1 MYPLTP
7 ILMSIPVGLAI
18 DLSPKNVLFIKP
30 QARAN
35 LRALVGAAALG
46 STVGLAI
53 GGAYLAGGLARA
65 TVVHA
70 QIQRLAGAASGG
82 FSDIALNA
90 ATSENDPA
98 TLAIARRHDPSTND
112 NDPRERQ
119 VAALVD
125 RLQARQAARSVGAT
139 QTAELAQKP
148 VVQKAAFVRPTLAA
162 AAAEPFHL
170 RGALDQ
176 SRDLECLTQAVYYE
190 ARGEPRSGQQAVAQV
205 ILNRVRHP
213 AFPKSVCGVVFQG
226 AKTGGCQF
234 SFACD
239 NQPHHPMENAAWRRA
254 ESVAAEALDGQ
265 VMAEV
270 GDATHFHVA
279 GSGSGWGAGLLK
291 VAQIGAHVFYRFG
304 GHNGSPSMFHGQPL
318 PSDGSASRPVFASL
332 ALPNLGSA
340 PSPAQFVASASAAVE
355 HAASV
360 VETVAKGVTTP
371 EPAKAATVQPSA
383 PAAKPPAAP
392 TAVDEKPAPTPA

>member
-1 MYPLTP
+1 MKPQGA
-7 ILMSIPVGLAI
+7 SG
-18 DLSPKNVLFIKP
+18 DLSGGQGPRRRGKNVLIIKP

-35 LRALVGAAALG
+35 VRALVGAAALG

-65 TVVHA
+65 TVAHA
-70 QIQRLAGAASGG
+70 EIQRLAGAASGG

-90 ATSENDPA
+90 ATGDTDPA
-98 TLAIARRHDPSTND
+98 ILAIAKQHDPLALEET
-112 NDPRERQ
+112 DPKERQ

-125 RLQARQAARSVGAT
+125 RLQARQAARSSAPQVGP
-139 QTAELAQKP
+139 QAQP
-148 VVQKAAFVRPTLAA
+148 IVMKAAFVRPALATA
-162 AAAEPFHL
+162 AQPFHL

-190 ARGEPRSGQQAVAQV
+190 SRGESHSGQQAVAQV

-239 NQPHHPMENAAWRRA
+239 GQPHHPLENAAWRRA

-279 GSGSGWGAGLLK
+279 GTGSWSASLLK

-304 GHNGSPSMFHGQPL
+304 GHNGAPSMFHGVPQ
-318 PSDGSASRPVFASL
+318 PSDTLSPSRPMFASL
-332 ALPNLGSA
+332 ALSPGAA
-340 PSPAQFVASASAAVE
+340 PSTTPAQFIASASAAVE
-355 HAASV
+355 HAAV
-360 VETVAKGVTTP
+360 AVENAAKGVAP
-371 EPAKAATVQPSA
+371 AEPAKTAPAPVAAKPA
-383 PAAKPPAAP
+383 PAADETKPVA
-392 TAVDEKPAPTPA
+392 TASTPA

>member
-1 MYPLTP
+1 M
-7 ILMSIPVGLAI
+7 
-18 DLSPKNVLFIKP
+18 FIKP
-30 QARAN
+30 QAREN
-35 LRALVGAAALG
+35 VRALVGAAALG

-53 GGAYLAGGLARA
+53 AGAYLVGGLARA

-70 QIQRLAGAASGG
+70 QIQRLAGAASAG
-82 FSDIALNA
+82 FSETALNA
-90 ATSENDPA
+90 ATGENDPA
-98 TLAIARRHDPSTND
+98 VLTIAKRHDPLAADETSN
-112 NDPRERQ
+112 RERQ

-125 RLQARQAARSVGAT
+125 RLQARQSARYDAPVLAAEPR
-139 QTAELAQKP
+139 QP
-148 VVQKAAFVRPTLAA
+148 VVMKATFVRPTLS

-190 ARGEPRSGQQAVAQV
+190 SRGETKSGQQAVAQV

-239 NQPHHPMENAAWRRA
+239 GQPHHPMENAAWRRA
-254 ESVAAEALDGQ
+254 EGVAAQALDGQ

-270 GDATHFHVA
+270 GDATHFHVVGT
-279 GSGSGWGAGLLK
+279 GSWSSSLLK

-304 GHNGSPSMFHGQPL
+304 GHNGAPSMFHGVPQ
-318 PSDGSASRPVFASL
+318 PSDGAPASHPMFASL
-332 ALPNLGSA
+332 ALSA
-340 PSPAQFVASASAAVE
+340 GETSAMPAHFIASASAAVE
-355 HAASV
+355 HAAVV
-360 VETVAKGVTTP
+360 VENAAKGVALP
-371 EPAKAATVQPSA
+371 QAIKEEPAKSA
-383 PAAKPPAAP
+383 PTVA
-392 TAVDEKPAPTPA
+392 KPAPTEEAKPAVSATTPA

>member
-1 MYPLTP
+1 M
-7 ILMSIPVGLAI
+7 
-18 DLSPKNVLFIKP
+18 FIKP
-30 QARAN
+30 QAREN
-35 LRALVGAAALG
+35 VRALVGAAALG

-82 FSDIALNA
+82 FSDTVLNA
-90 ATSENDPA
+90 ATGENDPA
-98 TLAIARRHDPSTND
+98 TLAIAKQHDPSTTGET
-112 NDPRERQ
+112 DPRERQ

-125 RLQARQAARSVGAT
+125 RLQARQAARGAGPT
-139 QTAELAQKP
+139 QSDNMQKP
-148 VVQKAAFVRPTLAA
+148 VVLKAAFVRSTLADA
-162 AAAEPFHL
+162 AQPFHL

-190 ARGEPRSGQQAVAQV
+190 SRGESRSGQQAVAQV

-226 AKTGGCQF
+226 AKSGGCQF

-279 GSGSGWGAGLLK
+279 GLGSGWSAGLLK

-304 GHNGSPSMFHGQPL
+304 GHNGAPSMFHGQPV
-318 PSDGSASRPVFASL
+318 PSDGPTAQHPVFASL
-332 ALPNLGSA
+332 ALSGLSSA
-340 PSPAQFVASASAAVE
+340 PTPAQFVASASAAVE

-360 VETVAKGVTTP
+360 VENVAKGVTTT
-371 EPAKAATVQPSA
+371 EPAKAATVQAPAPAPKPQPA
-383 PAAKPPAAP
+383 PAAADPKPAAA
-392 TAVDEKPAPTPA
+392 TAA

>member
-1 MYPLTP
+1 M
-7 ILMSIPVGLAI
+7 
-18 DLSPKNVLFIKP
+18 FIKP
-30 QARAN
+30 QAREN
-35 LRALVGAAALG
+35 VRALVGAAALG

-82 FSDIALNA
+82 FSDTALA
-90 ATSENDPA
+90 SATATSDQA
-98 TLAIARRHDPSTND
+98 VLAIAKAHDPAGGADTD
-112 NDPRERQ
+112 LKDRR

-125 RLQARQAARSVGAT
+125 RLEARRAAREPIV
-139 QTAELAQKP
+139 
-148 VVQKAAFVRPTLAA
+148 LAA
-162 AAAEPFHL
+162 AHPDAQVLAQPAAMKASLVHPAAQPFHL

-190 ARGEPRSGQQAVAQV
+190 ARGESRSGQAAVAQV

-213 AFPKSVCGVVFQG
+213 AFPKSICGVVFQG
-226 AKTGGCQF
+226 AKTAGCQF

-239 NQPHHPMENAAWRRA
+239 GQPHHPMETAAWRRA
-254 ESVAAEALDGQ
+254 EKIAAEAMDGQ

-279 GSGSGWGAGLLK
+279 GTGSSWSAGLLK

-304 GHNGSPSMFHGQPL
+304 GRNGSASMFHREAE
-318 PSDGSASRPVFASL
+318 PSDPATSRPVFASL
-332 ALPNLGSA
+332 GLSGGGSNA
-340 PSPAQFVASASAAVE
+340 PTAAKLIASASAAVQE
-355 HAASV
+355 AASA
-360 VETVAKGVTTP
+360 VENAAKGVTGGVTGAEAP
-371 EPAKAATVQPSA
+371 KPSA
-383 PAAKPPAAP
+383 PAAKAQPAPASGPADDAPKTTAPAA
-392 TAVDEKPAPTPA
+392 

>member
-1 MYPLTP
+1 
-7 ILMSIPVGLAI
+7 
-18 DLSPKNVLFIKP
+18 LFIKP
-30 QARAN
+30 QARADV
-35 LRALVGAAALG
+35 RALVGAVALG

-53 GGAYLAGGLARA
+53 GGAYLAGGLAKA

-82 FSDIALNA
+82 FSDTALNA
-90 ATSENDPA
+90 ATGDKDA
-98 TLAIARRHDPSTND
+98 AVLAIAQRHDPLVAD
-112 NDPRERQ
+112 VADPHDRQ

-125 RLQARQAARSVGAT
+125 RLEARQAARSRAPVQPAVVE
-139 QTAELAQKP
+139 TAAAPAAEQP
-148 VVQKAAFVRPTLAA
+148 VVMKAAFIQPSRKLSTKPTIAEAA
-162 AAAEPFHL
+162 AQPFHL

-190 ARGEPRSGQQAVAQV
+190 SRGESRSGQSAVAQV

-239 NQPHHPMENAAWRRA
+239 GQPHHPLENASWRRA

-279 GSGSGWGAGLLK
+279 SSGSNFSAGLLK

-304 GHNGSPSMFHGQPL
+304 GHKGAPAMFHGEPE
-318 PSDGSASRPVFASL
+318 PSEAGPTATHPVFASL
-332 ALPNLGSA
+332 ALSGGSV
-340 PSPAQFVASASAAVE
+340 SPAKLLASASAAVE
-355 HAASV
+355 HAATA
-360 VETVAKGVTTP
+360 VENAAKGVG
-371 EPAKAATVQPSA
+371 PADKGAATPVAAKPAAA
-383 PAAKPPAAP
+383 PAADETIKAAGNPA
-392 TAVDEKPAPTPA
+392 

>member
-1 MYPLTP
+1 
-7 ILMSIPVGLAI
+7 
-18 DLSPKNVLFIKP
+18 LFIKP
-30 QARAN
+30 QAREN
-35 LRALVGAAALG
+35 VRALVGAAALG

-82 FSDIALNA
+82 FSDTALA
-90 ATSENDPA
+90 SATATSDQA
-98 TLAIARRHDPSTND
+98 VLAIAKAHDPAGGAD
-112 NDPRERQ
+112 ADLKDRR

-125 RLQARQAARSVGAT
+125 RLEARRAAREPAAGPLLADAASVSAP
-139 QTAELAQKP
+139 LARP
-148 VVQKAAFVRPTLAA
+148 AVVKASISR

-190 ARGEPRSGQQAVAQV
+190 ARGESRAGQEAVAQV

-213 AFPKSVCGVVFQG
+213 AFPKSICGVVFQG

-239 NQPHHPMENAAWRRA
+239 GQPHHPLENAAWRRA
-254 ESVAAEALDGQ
+254 EKVAAEAMDGQ

-279 GSGSGWGAGLLK
+279 GTGSSWSAGLLK

-304 GHNGSPSMFHGQPL
+304 GRNGSAAMFHHEAE
-318 PSDGSASRPVFASL
+318 PSDAATQRPVFASL
-332 ALPNLGSA
+332 GLSSGGSTGPTA
-340 PSPAQFVASASAAVE
+340 AKLIASASAAVQE
-355 HAASV
+355 AASA
-360 VETVAKGVTTP
+360 VENAAKGVTGGEAP
-371 EPAKAATVQPSA
+371 KPQ
-383 PAAKPPAAP
+383 PAAKPQTPPAA
-392 TAVDEKPAPTPA
+392 APAPADDAPKTTAPAA

>member
-1 MYPLTP
+1 M
-7 ILMSIPVGLAI
+7 
-18 DLSPKNVLFIKP
+18 FIKP
-30 QARAN
+30 QAREN
-35 LRALVGAAALG
+35 VRALVGAAALG

-82 FSDIALNA
+82 FSETALNA
-90 ATSENDPA
+90 ATGDKDA
-98 TLAIARRHDPSTND
+98 AVLAIAKQHDPLVAEETD
-112 NDPRERQ
+112 GRERQ
-119 VAALVD
+119 VAALVN
-125 RLQARQAARSVGAT
+125 RLQARQAARGGAPLLSA
-139 QTAELAQKP
+139 QTPQALTL
-148 VVQKAAFVRPTLAA
+148 KASFVRPALATA
-162 AAAEPFHL
+162 AQPFHL

-190 ARGEPRSGQQAVAQV
+190 SRGESRSGQKAVAQV

-226 AKTGGCQF
+226 ARNGGCQF

-239 NQPHHPMENAAWRRA
+239 GQPHHPMENAAWRRA

-279 GSGSGWGAGLLK
+279 GTGSSWSAGLLK

-304 GHNGSPSMFHGQPL
+304 GRNGSASMFHSEPQ
-318 PSDGSASRPVFASL
+318 PSDAASVPHPMFASL
-332 ALPNLGSA
+332 ALSSGSA
-340 PSPAQFVASASAAVE
+340 PSQTPAQFIAAASAAVE
-355 HAASV
+355 HAAAA
-360 VETVAKGVTTP
+360 VENAAKGVAQP
-371 EPAKAATVQPSA
+371 EPAKPA
-383 PAAKPPAAP
+383 PAAAPPAPKPQPATAAP
-392 TAVDEKPAPTPA
+392 AEDATKPLAGSPA

>member
-1 MYPLTP
+1 M
-7 ILMSIPVGLAI
+7 
-18 DLSPKNVLFIKP
+18 FIKP
-30 QARAN
+30 QAREN
-35 LRALVGAAALG
+35 VRALVGAAALG

-82 FSDIALNA
+82 FSDTALNA
-90 ATSENDPA
+90 ATGDNDPA
-98 TLAIARRHDPSTND
+98 VLAIAKQHDPLASEET
-112 NDPRERQ
+112 DPKERQ

-125 RLQARQAARSVGAT
+125 RLQARQAARSGAPVPAV
-139 QTAELAQKP
+139 QSAQP
-148 VVQKAAFVRPTLAA
+148 IVMKAAFVRPHLTG
-162 AAAEPFHL
+162 AEPFHL

-190 ARGEPRSGQQAVAQV
+190 SRGESRSGQQAVAQV

-239 NQPHHPMENAAWRRA
+239 GQPHHPLENAAWRRA

-265 VMAEV
+265 VMSEV

-279 GSGSGWGAGLLK
+279 GTGSWSASLLK

-304 GHNGSPSMFHGQPL
+304 GHNGAPSMFHGVPQ
-318 PSDGSASRPVFASL
+318 PSDAISPSRPVFASL
-332 ALPNLGSA
+332 ALSPGSM
-340 PSPAQFVASASAAVE
+340 PTPTQFIASASAAVE
-355 HAASV
+355 HAAAA
-360 VETVAKGVTTP
+360 VENAAKGVAP
-371 EPAKAATVQPSA
+371 SEPAK
-383 PAAKPPAAP
+383 PAAP
-392 TAVDEKPAPTPA
+392 APVSAKPVAPVLDEAKPVATASTPA

>member
-1 MYPLTP
+1 M
-7 ILMSIPVGLAI
+7 
-18 DLSPKNVLFIKP
+18 FIKP
-30 QARAN
+30 QAREN
-35 LRALVGAAALG
+35 MRALVGAAALG

-82 FSDIALNA
+82 FSDTALNA
-90 ATSENDPA
+90 ATGENDPA
-98 TLAIARRHDPSTND
+98 ALAIAKRHDPFTSGET
-112 NDPRERQ
+112 DPHERQ
-119 VAALVD
+119 VATLMD
-125 RLQARQAARSVGAT
+125 RLQARQAAR
-139 QTAELAQKP
+139 TASIAQPTESIAAQPAETPKKP
-148 VVQKAAFVRPTLAA
+148 EVMKAAFVRPTLSDV
-162 AAAEPFHL
+162 AEPFHL

-190 ARGEPRSGQQAVAQV
+190 SRGESHSGQQAVAQV

-226 AKTGGCQF
+226 AKSGGCQF

-270 GDATHFHVA
+270 GDATHFHAA
-279 GSGSGWGAGLLK
+279 GRGSNWSAGLLK

-304 GHNGSPSMFHGQPL
+304 GHNGAPSMFHGQPM
-318 PSDGSASRPVFASL
+318 PSDGSSVPRPVFASL
-332 ALPNLGSA
+332 ALPSLGSA
-340 PSPAQFVASASAAVE
+340 PTPAQFVASASAAVE

-360 VETVAKGVTTP
+360 VENVAKGVTKT
-371 EPAKAATVQPSA
+371 EPAKAAEVSPAPEPKPQAA
-383 PAAKPPAAP
+383 PAAEAKPAAAS
-392 TAVDEKPAPTPA
+392 AV

>member
-1 MYPLTP
+1 M
-7 ILMSIPVGLAI
+7 
-18 DLSPKNVLFIKP
+18 
-30 QARAN
+30 
-35 LRALVGAAALG
+35 RALVGAAALG

-82 FSDIALNA
+82 FSETALNS
-90 ATSENDPA
+90 ATGDQDQAVLS
-98 TLAIARRHDPSTND
+98 IAKQHDPFASGEPD
-112 NDPRERQ
+112 GHDRQ

-125 RLQARQAARSVGAT
+125 RLQARQAARSGAST
-139 QTAELAQKP
+139 VPTAGNDQP
-148 VVQKAAFVRPTLAA
+148 VVLKANFVRHTMAE
-162 AAAEPFHL
+162 AAEPFHL

-190 ARGEPRSGQQAVAQV
+190 SRGESHSGQQAVAQV

-226 AKTGGCQF
+226 SKTGGCQF

-239 NQPHHPMENAAWRRA
+239 GQPHHPMESAAWRRA

-279 GSGSGWGAGLLK
+279 GSGSNWSAGLLK

-304 GHNGSPSMFHGQPL
+304 GHNGAPSMFHGQPL
-318 PSDGSASRPVFASL
+318 PSDGSATQHPMFASL
-332 ALPNLGSA
+332 ALSSGSSSA
-340 PSPAQFVASASAAVE
+340 PSASQLIASASAAVE
-355 HAASV
+355 HAANV
-360 VETVAKGVTTP
+360 VESAAKSVGAP
-371 EPAKAATVQPSA
+371 EAKAAPATSATKPQPT
-383 PAAKPPAAP
+383 PAAP
-392 TAVDEKPAPTPA
+392 VEEASKATTTPA

>member
-1 MYPLTP
+1 M
-7 ILMSIPVGLAI
+7 
-18 DLSPKNVLFIKP
+18 FIKP
-30 QARAN
+30 QAREN
-35 LRALVGAAALG
+35 MRALVGAAALG

-53 GGAYLAGGLARA
+53 GGAYLVGGLARA

-82 FSDIALNA
+82 FSDTALNV
-90 ATSENDPA
+90 ATGDSDPA
-98 TLAIARRHDPSTND
+98 VLAIAKRHDPLAAED
-112 NDPRERQ
+112 NDPHERQ

-125 RLQARQAARSVGAT
+125 RLQARQAARGAPVPPSEV
-139 QTAELAQKP
+139 QQP
-148 VVQKAAFVRPTLAA
+148 VVMKAAFARPSLATA
-162 AAAEPFHL
+162 AQPFHL

-190 ARGEPRSGQQAVAQV
+190 ARGESHSGQQAVAQV

-213 AFPKSVCGVVFQG
+213 AFPKSICGVVFQG

-239 NQPHHPMENAAWRRA
+239 GQPHHPLENAAWRRA

-265 VMAEV
+265 VMTEV

-279 GSGSGWGAGLLK
+279 GTGSWSASLLK

-304 GHNGSPSMFHGQPL
+304 GRNGAASMFHGEPQ
-318 PSDGSASRPVFASL
+318 PSDAASVPHPIFASL
-332 ALPNLGSA
+332 ALSGSA
-340 PSPAQFVASASAAVE
+340 ASPTPAQLIASASAVVE
-355 HAASV
+355 HAAAV
-360 VETVAKGVTTP
+360 VENAAKGAAPV
-371 EPAKAATVQPSA
+371 EAAKPAPVQAPAPKAQPAPAAEDAKPVATSA
-383 PAAKPPAAP
+383 PA
-392 TAVDEKPAPTPA
+392 

>member
-1 MYPLTP
+1 M
-7 ILMSIPVGLAI
+7 
-18 DLSPKNVLFIKP
+18 FIKP

-35 LRALVGAAALG
+35 VRALVGAVALG

-53 GGAYLAGGLARA
+53 GGAYLAGGLAKA

-82 FSDIALNA
+82 FSDTALNA
-90 ATSENDPA
+90 ATGDKDA
-98 TLAIARRHDPSTND
+98 AVLAIAQRHDPLVAD
-112 NDPRERQ
+112 VADPHDRQ

-125 RLQARQAARSVGAT
+125 RLEARQAARSRAS
-139 QTAELAQKP
+139 AQP
-148 VVQKAAFVRPTLAA
+148 VVVETAQAAPSPQQPMVMKAAFIQPSKKLSTKPTLAQA
-162 AAAEPFHL
+162 AAQPFHL
-170 RGALDQ
+170 RGAFDQ

-190 ARGEPRSGQQAVAQV
+190 SRGESRSGQSAVAQV

-239 NQPHHPMENAAWRRA
+239 GQPHHPLENASWRRA
-254 ESVAAEALDGQ
+254 EGVAAEALDGQ

-279 GSGSGWGAGLLK
+279 SSGSNFSAGLLK

-304 GHNGSPSMFHGQPL
+304 GRNGAPAMFHGQPV
-318 PSDGSASRPVFASL
+318 PSEGPTTTHPVFASL
-332 ALPNLGSA
+332 ALSGSGA
-340 PSPAQFVASASAAVE
+340 AESSSKFLASASAVVE
-355 HAASV
+355 HAAAA
-360 VETVAKGVTTP
+360 VENAAKGVSA
-371 EPAKAATVQPSA
+371 EPAKSTAAPAPVAKA
-383 PAAKPPAAP
+383 PAAAAPAADEAVK
-392 TAVDEKPAPTPA
+392 TASSPA